1 MARDKRKKK
10 AKEPDRDGA
19 KPSGSSNSSFRA
31 FLKKRA
37 PIYLGLVALFLVFVV
52 PEITKGGL
60 EDVLPELEAGDARVV
75 SMLMS
80 YSGPD
85 GSGFSMGEAISDKIT
100 EEFGDRIYG
109 HKETAVTIVVSAAGG
124 ESAAAME
131 KEAYDVEFGVD
142 THKGQLHYTWT
153 VDADSGT
160 VTSDDPSSKH
170 LVDVV
175 NFYD

>member
-10 AKEPDRDGA
+10 AREPDKDGA

-109 HKETAVTIVVSAAGG
+109 HKETAVTIVVSAAGAG
-124 ESAAAME
+124 GAAE

-160 VTSDDPSSKH
+160 VTSDDPPSKH

>member
-10 AKEPDRDGA
+10 AKEPDRGGGA
-19 KPSGSSNSSFRA
+19 KPPGSSGSSFKA

-37 PIYLGLVALFLVFVV
+37 PIYLGLLALFLVFVI
-52 PEITKGGL
+52 PELTKGSL
-60 EDVLPELEAGDARVV
+60 EDALPELEAGDARVV
-75 SMLMS
+75 DMLMS

-85 GSGFSMGEAISDKIT
+85 GSGFSMGEAISDRIT
-100 EEFGDRIYG
+100 EEFGDKIYG
-109 HKETAVTIVVSAAGG
+109 HKDTAVTVAVSAAGG
-124 ESAAAME
+124 EAAAE
-131 KEAYDVEFGVD
+131 KEAYDVEFEID

-160 VTSDDPSSKH
+160 VTSDDPSSRH
-170 LVDVV
+170 VVDIV